1 MTRSIRRPFLNTPEG
16 CRVLCA
22 PCKVGFL
29 PCSAELLSLR
39 RRSVADLLLGALLR
53 ALLGRGLL
61 RGLLRG
67 ALLRGGLF
75 RAALC
80 CFLSCHSLLS
90 APFLVCC
97 SRPQDTVANFSLW
110 PRLNG
115 AQHVVYINTMSPYV
129 NNIFYSADFFRALQS
144 RSVIAEAL
152 THRMRASRP
161 TCSLLR
167 QCTLFAEPSRR
178 YASEQPSPRLCASRF
193 KSIHRNDEMNR
204 GAKIKVCVSGVCMR
218 SAHKEYRSRR
228 RRTCGSTKILPR
240 ERCGGRAGRC
250 RVHQGESRRSVIC
263 RVE

>member
-29 PCSAELLSLR
+29 PCSAELLSPR
-39 RRSVADLLLGALLR
+39 RRSVADLLLAAALLR

-115 AQHVVYINTMSPYV
+115 AQHVVYINTMSSYV
-129 NNIFYSADFFRALQS
+129 NNIFCSADFFS
-144 RSVIAEAL
+144 
-152 THRMRASRP
+152 RASITMTHHKLLEQDAR
-161 TCSLLR
+161 SLGR
-167 QCTLFAEPSRR
+167 ARHSHFFA
-178 YASEQPSPRLCASRF
+178 
-193 KSIHRNDEMNR
+193 
-204 GAKIKVCVSGVCMR
+204 
-218 SAHKEYRSRR
+218 SAH
-228 RRTCGSTKILPR
+228 
-240 ERCGGRAGRC
+240 
-250 RVHQGESRRSVIC
+250 
-263 RVE
+263 